1 MRYKWYFNLEKG
13 ARQGDP
19 TSTYLLILAL
29 EVLFELIKN
38 NADITGIT
46 IFNHVFLYT
55 AFADD
60 STFFR
65 NDLLSFKDLIDTFKV
80 YSLFSGLNANFNK
93 CEIAGLGSLKGVLE
107 TFCGLKS
114 ANLARDTIKILG
126 VHFSYNGT
134 LKVQKKFLDTVKST
148 CFWNSRCSR

>member
-107 TFCGLKS
+107 TICGLKS